1 MRDLLAE
8 LNATLAA
15 GRSCAWCAVV
25 ATRGSTPRKPGAVM
39 LVFPDGGQSG
49 TLGGGCV
56 EAEVKRRALG
66 VLHSG
71 VGRPE
76 VQRFDLD
83 DVRGW
88 DDGLICGG
96 QMTIL
101 VHPLLPGAADTA
113 AGDFYRRLHALVEK
127 GSGFTDAVVM
137 EANGPL
143 AVGDRYLFDANGA
156 VLALLAD
163 QPAAEMVAAHLPPLA
178 GRRSAVTK
186 RGIAYLGTPARIT
199 LLLVGGGHVSQAVAT
214 LAASADFQIWV
225 LDDREQFANQE
236 RFPSAERIIVGDIG
250 RKLSELAPSLTPA
263 SYALVMTRGHNH
275 DEEALSHLA
284 GSACGYVGMIGSKRK
299 VRLIFD
305 DLASRGVRPD
315 DLQRVRAPVGVA
327 IGSQTVPEIAISIIA
342 ELIAWRN
349 LGADSLPSGE
359 SIGHEYQRISTSTT
373 PSERVSP

>member
-1 MRDLLAE
+1 MRELLAE

-15 GRSCAWCAVV
+15 GRSCAWCAVI
-25 ATRGSTPRKPGAVM
+25 ATRGSTPRKPGAAM

-71 VGRPE
+71 GARPD

-101 VHPLLPGAADTA
+101 VHPLLAGASDTA
-113 AGDFYRRLHALVEK
+113 AQYHRRLHALVEE
-127 GSGFTDAVVM
+127 GHGFTEAVVM
-137 EANGPL
+137 EGNGPL
-143 AVGDRYLFDANGA
+143 AMGDRYLFDAKGTA
-156 VLALLAD
+156 LAWLAD
-163 QPAAEMVAAHLPPLA
+163 QTSIEGIAAHLPPLS
-178 GRRSAVTK
+178 GRRTAVAK
-186 RGIAYLGTPARIT
+186 RGVAYLGTPARIT
-199 LLLVGGGHVSQAVAT
+199 LLLVGGGHVGQAVAA
-214 LAASADFQIWV
+214 LAATADFRIWV
-225 LDDREQFANQE
+225 LDDRDQFANSE
-236 RFPSAERIIVGDIG
+236 RFPSAERVVVGDIG
-250 RKLSELAPSLTPA
+250 RTLSELVPSLTPCT
-263 SYALVMTRGHNH
+263 YALIMTRGHNH

-284 GSACGYVGMIGSKRK
+284 NSACGYVGMIGSRRK

-305 DLASRGVRPD
+305 DLTSRGIRPE
-315 DLQRVRAPVGVA
+315 DLNRVRAPVGLV
-327 IGSQTVPEIAISIIA
+327 IGSQTVAEIGISIVA

-349 LGADSLPSGE
+349 LGPESVTGHQSIADEREETPA
-359 SIGHEYQRISTSTT
+359 SI
-373 PSERVSP
+373 PAERAVP